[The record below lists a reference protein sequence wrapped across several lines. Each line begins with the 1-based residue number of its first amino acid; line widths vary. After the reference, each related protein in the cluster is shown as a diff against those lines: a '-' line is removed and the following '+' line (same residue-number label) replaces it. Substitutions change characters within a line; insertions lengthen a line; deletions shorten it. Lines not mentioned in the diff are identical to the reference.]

1 MFPVLGWQID
11 KSTGIHLNLLT
22 CFLPEN
28 NVVSNGLFWGTQQDR
43 TELMMM
49 RGQNGYIGVT
59 TSSEIYV
66 VGKVHASPD
75 IDGHASSNSISGSN
89 LWHFVYFSKQG
100 SKPSGVG
107 TTWIHT
113 RWILCMRAVTKVNAI
128 PTCVMHNAFIFS
140 WSDWCDQCCRWQS
153 FDQKECCW
161 VIC

>member
-1 MFPVLGWQID
+1 VQQTID
-11 KSTGIHLNLLT
+11 LTGIHLNLLT

-75 IDGHASSNSISGSN
+75 IVGHASSNSISGSN
-89 LWHFVYFSKQG
+89 L
-100 SKPSGVG
+100 
-107 TTWIHT
+107 
-113 RWILCMRAVTKVNAI
+113 
-128 PTCVMHNAFIFS
+128 
-140 WSDWCDQCCRWQS
+140 
-153 FDQKECCW
+153 
-161 VIC
+161 

>member
-75 IDGHASSNSISGSN
+75 IVGHASSNSISGSN
-89 LWHFVYFSKQG
+89 LWHFVYFFQAGIEALGCGNNLNSHEMNIVHAGGNQG
-100 SKPSGVG
+100 K
-107 TTWIHT
+107 
-113 RWILCMRAVTKVNAI
+113 CN
-128 PTCVMHNAFIFS
+128 
-140 WSDWCDQCCRWQS
+140 SDVCYA
-153 FDQKECCW
+153 
-161 VIC
+161 